1 MRTVVFAA
9 LFPMACASFGPLPAQ
24 EAAPAPAIRWR
35 AWGPEAF
42 AEAQR
47 ADRLIALY
55 VTARWNHLDQ
65 VFQAEVLADPETAT
79 LLNEDCIPVRVDRD
93 RRPDVDVRYQEA
105 VRGLTGAGGWP
116 LSVFLTPDGEALG
129 GGAFYW
135 LEDDYVRERPGFR
148 TVARHAVAAWQ
159 KDRDEVRKKAREF
172 DASLREKPADAP
184 KPAPPPAGLLAKAA
198 AATRQAFTLPRDYD
212 GPRFPQP
219 LACELLLAH
228 HGRTGDQDSLALARA
243 YLDELLSGAVYDHI
257 GGGFHRCTQDPRWR
271 RPRFEKLLA
280 DNAEMISLCIHLTQ
294 VDPAGQSARR
304 AGLGALRWIVET
316 MSDRERG
323 GFYASQAASTGPR
336 DPGLYYT
343 WTVGEVEAAL
353 TEDPACR
360 FACALYDIGE
370 RGELLETAPHR
381 NVLFEALKP
390 FEAAG
395 KHGMEKTSAAEL
407 GERVRARLRAARA
420 TRPAPLVDRAIL
432 VDANARMVSACLEA
446 ATGLTEPLP
455 AGLDRKALG
464 VCALKTL
471 DRILKE
477 AVDPQ
482 RGAAHV
488 IEPDGTVLYACLSA
502 DEAALALAC
511 QDAYLATGQ
520 ARYLEAAGAALA
532 RLDERFRDPADGAYW
547 DRAPKAPG
555 APEAL
560 GRLSDPHKPVTDTP
574 APSVNGMAALA
585 HLRQGALTGEA
596 RHGELARKT
605 LEAFGGVLENLG
617 PGAAML
623 ALAAD
628 AAQHGFVVVLVEG
641 AANDARTDGLLA
653 CAASA
658 YAAHKLLMRIV
669 PGDQATLERFGAK
682 PGAAEQLPVAH
693 VLAGKKILTTHDI
706 KELEGLLRSAA
717 KR

>member
-1 MRTVVFAA
+1 MLKARPA
-9 LFPMACASFGPLPAQ
+9 LLFLPACICGLLAAQ
-24 EAAPAPAIRWR
+24 EAAPAAAIRWR
-35 AWGPEAF
+35 TWGPEAF
-42 AEAQR
+42 AEAR
-47 ADRLIALY
+47 EKDRPIALY
-55 VTARWNHLDQ
+55 VAARWNHLDQ
-65 VFQAEVLADPETAT
+65 VFQAGVLADAEVAT
-79 LLNEDCIPVRVDRD
+79 LLNEECVPIRVDRD
-93 RRPDVDVRYQEA
+93 RRPDVDARYQEA
-105 VRGLTGAGGWP
+105 VRALTGAGGWP
-116 LSVFLTPDGEALG
+116 LSVFLTPDGEALV

-135 LEDDYVRERPGFR
+135 LEDDYVGERPGFR
-148 TVARHAVAAWQ
+148 TVARHVVATWR
-159 KDRDEVRKKAREF
+159 KNRDEVRKKAREF
-172 DASLREKPADAP
+172 EASLREKPAEAP
-184 KPAPPPAGLLAKAA
+184 KPAPPPADVLARVA
-198 AATRQAFTLPRDYD
+198 AATGRAFTLPRDYD

-219 LACELLLAH
+219 LACELLLADDARN
-228 HGRTGDQDSLALARA
+228 GRAFETGRA
-243 YLDELLSGAVYDHI
+243 KVYLSELLGGAIYDHI

-280 DNAEMISLCIHLTQ
+280 DNAEMLSLCVRLARLE
-294 VDPAGQSARR
+294 PACRQAADGT
-304 AGLGALRWIVET
+304 LRWLHET

-343 WTVGEVEAAL
+343 WTVGEVETVL
-353 TEDPACR
+353 TDDEACR

-381 NVLFEALKP
+381 NVLFQALKP
-390 FEAAG
+390 ADVAAKFG
-395 KHGMEKTSAAEL
+395 LDKSRAGEL
-407 GERVRARLRAARA
+407 GEQARTRLRAARSK
-420 TRPAPLVDRAIL
+420 RPAPPVDRAIL
-432 VDANARMVSACLEA
+432 VDANARMVSAYFEA
-446 ATGLTEPLP
+446 ARALTEPLP
-455 AGLDRKALG
+455 AGLDRKTLG
-464 VCALKTL
+464 AFALKTL
-471 DRILKE
+471 DRILRE

-488 IEPDGTVLYACLSA
+488 IEPDGTVLYACLAA

-520 ARYLEAAGAALA
+520 AQYLEAAGASLA

-574 APSVNGMAALA
+574 APSVNGMAAMA

-617 PGAAML
+617 PGAGML
-623 ALAAD
+623 TLAAD
-628 AAQHGFVVVLVEG
+628 AAQHGFVAVLVEG
-641 AANDARTDGLLA
+641 APDDARTDQLLA

-658 YAAHKLLMRIV
+658 YAPHKLLMRV
-669 PGDQATLERFGAK
+669 EPGDRATLERFGVA
-682 PGAAEQLPVAH
+682 PGVAGKLPVAH
-693 VLAGKKILTTHDI
+693 VLVGKKTLATHDI
-706 KELEGLLRSAA
+706 RELEALLRSAA